1 VEYLGRALSGLVT
14 TPRLSRRNCK
24 PSGPARLSPSSGAR
38 RRRAIKSR
46 TDRDALTATMQ
57 RIEKRPGNPRKPG
70 RANYIE
76 SHSGCI
82 NRKCISAVELK
93 QEPAWLR
100 GRQKCEG
107 TRRRGRG
114 AIYYLPMP
122 LSAII
127 WLASLTV
134 RKRA

>member
-1 VEYLGRALSGLVT
+1 M
-14 TPRLSRRNCK
+14 P
-24 PSGPARLSPSSGAR
+24 
-38 RRRAIKSR
+38 
-46 TDRDALTATMQ
+46 DWQ
-57 RIEKRPGNPRKPG
+57 
-70 RANYIE
+70 ANYIE

-100 GRQKCEG
+100 GKAEMRN
-107 TRRRGRG
+107 TRRRRRG
-114 AIYYLPMP
+114 AIDYLLMP
-122 LSAII
+122 LCAII